1 MAQTSQKSEIVAEAT
16 KKPDIQA
23 FTNEAEAGQGCAL
36 SHQLQSLS
44 FEETIKTLKQISLE
58 NERRRTVNPDLPE
71 IRFETEANNG
81 DYTGDDQLLLELD
94 GDNKK
99 RLGIGLLQAQWLMDD
114 DNSDMS
120 KIGARTDACKDWN
133 GSKHT
138 DEGKFITFR
147 T

>member
-1 MAQTSQKSEIVAEAT
+1 MDQTSQKSEIVAEAA

-23 FTNEAEAGQGCAL
+23 FTNEAEAGQGWAL

-58 NERRRTVNPDLPE
+58 NERRRTVNPE
-71 IRFETEANNG
+71 
-81 DYTGDDQLLLELD
+81 
-94 GDNKK
+94 K

-133 GSKHT
+133 GNKHT